1 MRLQYDLEKLEC
13 AMYDFNRATNVS
25 ITLFDTDM
33 HPITHRGIGSGRY
46 CALIATTDGG
56 RHNCNRSNR
65 KLLDECRKK
74 KALVRHICGAG
85 LLDIAIPL
93 LHRDNVMGFL
103 MLGQIRMNE
112 KLPETALSLSADRRI
127 LEEYYASLPIYTDDT
142 VKSVIN
148 VASMLT
154 RYIMLENIVKPMKK
168 DSASLIADFVEKN
181 LSTRLSAQTV
191 ASSLGLSVSGVYKAM
206 HGAFGT
212 TLGEYVKERRIARAV
227 ALLDEGELS
236 VEEVSY
242 AVGFSDA
249 AYFSRCFKAKMGRS
263 PIKYKKEKI

>member
-1 MRLQYDLEKLEC
+1 MLPQYDLEKLES

-46 CALIATTDGG
+46 CALIAKTKDG
-56 RHNCNRSNR
+56 RHICARSNR
-65 KLLDECRKK
+65 ELIEECRKK

-103 MLGQIRMNE
+103 MLGQIRMSE
-112 KLPETALSLSADRRI
+112 KMPKSALAPLNNSGI
-127 LEEYYASLPIYTDDT
+127 LEECYASLPLYTDDT

-148 VASMLT
+148 IASMLT
-154 RYIMLENIVKPMKK
+154 KYIMLENMVKPRKK
-168 DSASLIADFVEKN
+168 DSASLISDFVEKN
-181 LSTRLSAQTV
+181 LTSRISAQTV
-191 ASSLGLSVSGVYKAM
+191 ASALGLSVSGVYKAM

-212 TLGEYVKERRIARAV
+212 TLGEYVKLRRLTRAA

-249 AYFSRCFKAKMGRS
+249 AYFSRCFKAAMGRS
-263 PIKYKKEKI
+263 PIKYKKEKL